1 MKFIRDWFSLA
12 AGVLAT
18 ICYRDGME
26 VAMSLI
32 VMTQATLVAYDVAM
46 LGTDGKH
53 SFIKDIINDFFA
65 DGTKKENQR
74 SQFSQKNKSLSKG
87 YHTMEKIQQEYFS
100 YTQAMQYIG
109 IKSPMTLRK
118 YIDDGLPTILIGKSK
133 LISKS
138 AIDKFMQDHT
148 VIQKG
153 K

>member
-1 MKFIRDWFSLA
+1 
-12 AGVLAT
+12 
-18 ICYRDGME
+18 
-26 VAMSLI
+26 
-32 VMTQATLVAYDVAM
+32 
-46 LGTDGKH
+46 
-53 SFIKDIINDFFA
+53 
-65 DGTKKENQR
+65 
-74 SQFSQKNKSLSKG
+74 
-87 YHTMEKIQQEYFS
+87 MEKIQQEYFS
-100 YTQAMQYIG
+100 YTQAMQNIG

>member
-1 MKFIRDWFSLA
+1 
-12 AGVLAT
+12 
-18 ICYRDGME
+18 
-26 VAMSLI
+26 
-32 VMTQATLVAYDVAM
+32 
-46 LGTDGKH
+46 
-53 SFIKDIINDFFA
+53 
-65 DGTKKENQR
+65 
-74 SQFSQKNKSLSKG
+74 
-87 YHTMEKIQQEYFS
+87 MEKIQQEYFS

>member
-1 MKFIRDWFSLA
+1 
-12 AGVLAT
+12 
-18 ICYRDGME
+18 
-26 VAMSLI
+26 
-32 VMTQATLVAYDVAM
+32 
-46 LGTDGKH
+46 
-53 SFIKDIINDFFA
+53 
-65 DGTKKENQR
+65 
-74 SQFSQKNKSLSKG
+74 
-87 YHTMEKIQQEYFS
+87 MEKIQQEYFS

-109 IKSPMTLRK
+109 IKSSMTLRK